1 MEAPDRSIIPP
12 SDFLGLAEETKL
24 IVHGEWAIRRAC
36 MDAMTWPDS
45 IGVSVNLSA
54 VQIENCDFYGVVT
67 EALEATGLEPY
78 RLQLE
83 IPETILMHDRQRTQA
98 TLRKLHG
105 LGVKIALD
113 DFGTCFGTLNYLSTF
128 PFKKIKIDRRFVHD
142 VSEHE
147 YSREIEKSVADLAS
161 ELNLRSLAEGVETGA
176 DLAAVRSAGYDEA
189 QGFYFSVPVPTRS
202 VGRIIAQ
209 CASKFSAEALGPR
222 ETKVAA

>member
-1 MEAPDRSIIPP
+1 MIPP
-12 SDFLGLAEETKL
+12 SEFLGLAEEMEL
-24 IVHGEWAIRRAC
+24 IVQMGNWAIKQAC
-36 MDAMTWPDS
+36 MDAMTWPDG
-45 IGVSVNLSA
+45 IRVSVNLSA
-54 VQIENCDFYGVVT
+54 VQIEDCDFHRVVT

-83 IPETILMHDRQRTQA
+83 IAESVLMHNRERTLA

-105 LGVKIALD
+105 LGITIALD
-113 DFGTCFGTLNYLSTF
+113 DFGTCFGTLNYLRTF
-128 PFKKIKIDRRFVHD
+128 PFEKIKIDGRFVHD

-147 YSREIEKSVADLAS
+147 YSREIVKSVADLAS

-222 ETKVAA
+222 ATKVAA